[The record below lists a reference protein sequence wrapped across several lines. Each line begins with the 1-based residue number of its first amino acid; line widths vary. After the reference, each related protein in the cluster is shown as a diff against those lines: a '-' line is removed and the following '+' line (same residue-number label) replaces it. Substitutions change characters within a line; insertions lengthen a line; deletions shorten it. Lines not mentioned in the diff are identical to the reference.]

1 MRGALASS
9 QVLAPLRRLITLG
22 NRTRWVDFLVGR
34 GIYLVNLIA
43 SLVIYGYA
51 AWRIYRGEMSVGQFL
66 AVIDYVALMH
76 KKFNWMLRIY
86 LDWFSRRVSL
96 DQGKRRCW
104 TPRRSLPEDGPFRLW
119 KRWRSSM

>member
-1 MRGALASS
+1 M
-9 QVLAPLRRLITLG
+9 
-22 NRTRWVDFLVGR
+22 DFLVGR

-96 DQGKRRCW
+96 DRVSEVLDTEEEPAGGRA
-104 TPRRSLPEDGPFRLW
+104 LPGCGRGGVRACDLW
-119 KRWRSSM
+119 L